1 MLETSLKRNE
11 KRKKFKYGIARTK
24 EKKKNRRKIDILLR
38 RMSIDDIT
46 YT

>member
-24 EKKKNRRKIDILLR
+24 KKKNRRKIDILLR